1 MLTAQITAASTLQI
15 LKHIL
20 LSVGVELHG
29 SYLECLLHR
38 SLQAITHQNLKH
50 ILLFVGVE
58 LHGSYLECLLHR
70 SLQPAHIKF

>member
-1 MLTAQITAASTLQI
+1 MAATC
-15 LKHIL
+15 
-20 LSVGVELHG
+20 
-29 SYLECLLHR
+29 YLECLLLSHC
-38 SLQAITHQNLKH
+38 SQHSSKLKH